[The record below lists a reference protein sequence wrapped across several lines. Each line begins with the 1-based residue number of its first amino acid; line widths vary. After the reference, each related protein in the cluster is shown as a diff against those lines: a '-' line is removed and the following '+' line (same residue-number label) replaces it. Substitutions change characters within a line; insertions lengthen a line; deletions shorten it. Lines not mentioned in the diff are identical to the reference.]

1 MIHASKRPL
10 VLAVLLSF
18 AAASASAEVCGAS
31 ASAMSQLAAAAPGGA
46 QALEAIVVGTPT
58 PRLSSRGGLYDAA
71 AYDTTRADKLLA
83 GLAASARKTG
93 KTKAA
98 DLFIRLLNEGTPA
111 EKLQFMHTTGKPYS
125 FPSRFTL
132 AVAAGGSCR
141 MVSEI
146 VCWTECVGTDATHY
160 SCREVCKIVSV
171 EVCD

>member
-1 MIHASKRPL
+1 MINASKRPL

-18 AAASASAEVCGAS
+18 AAVSASAEVCGAS
-31 ASAMSQLAAAAPGGA
+31 ASAMFQL
-46 QALEAIVVGTPT
+46 
-58 PRLSSRGGLYDAA
+58 GGLYDAA

-111 EKLQFMHTTGKPYS
+111 EKLQFTHTTGKPYS

-141 MVSEI
+141 MVSQI
-146 VCWTECVGTDATHY
+146 VCWTECVGTDATQY
-160 SCREVCKIVSV
+160 YCREVCKIVSV